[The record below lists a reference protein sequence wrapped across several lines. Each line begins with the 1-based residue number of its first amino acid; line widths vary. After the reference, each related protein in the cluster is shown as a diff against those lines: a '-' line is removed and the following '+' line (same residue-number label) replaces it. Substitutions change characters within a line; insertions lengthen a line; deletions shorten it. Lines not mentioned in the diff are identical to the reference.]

1 MKIVIDIPDEQYEL
15 ISNRVKSIR
24 NEISHN
30 GYSAKDH
37 VPAGW
42 VAIADGS
49 VLPKGHGDLIDRSK
63 ITLSNFECV
72 MCNGDFK
79 EGLKMYIDKVD
90 RADAVVPAE
99 TVEVD

>member
-1 MKIVIDIPDEQYEL
+1 MKIVIDIPEEAYTLAKAGDYSKIYSGADIAEA
-15 ISNRVKSIR
+15 IVK
-24 NEISHN
+24 
-30 GYSAKDH
+30 GT
-37 VPAGW
+37 
-42 VAIADGS
+42 

-79 EGLKMYIDKVD
+79 EGLRMYIDKVD

-99 TVEVD
+99 KLR

>member
-1 MKIVIDIPDEQYEL
+1 MEIVINIPDSMY
-15 ISNRVKSIR
+15 
-24 NEISHN
+24 HD
-30 GYSAKDH
+30 AKRGDY
-37 VPAGW
+37 G
-42 VAIADGS
+42 AIYTNCTIANAIVHGK

-63 ITLSNFECV
+63 ITMSNFECV

-90 RADAVVPAE
+90 QADAVVPAE